1 MDVNKLDD
9 MVGGWF
15 IGNFTPSL
23 YKTNDVE
30 VAVKSYKAGE
40 KEEAHY
46 HKIATEYTVIING
59 RVKMNGEEY
68 SAGSILTIYPLE
80 STDFH
85 AITDV
90 ITAVVKIPGASNDK
104 YKI

>member
-1 MDVNKLDD
+1 MSILDKIGEKCLREYLEKCSRF
-9 MVGGWF
+9 VG
-15 IGNFTPSL
+15 I
-23 YKTNDVE
+23 DVE

-40 KEEAHY
+40 KEAAHF
-46 HKIATEYTVIING
+46 HKIATEYTVIIKG
-59 RVKMNGEEY
+59 SVKMNGEEY
-68 SAGSILTIYPLE
+68 NAGSILTIHPLE
-80 STDFH
+80 STDFY